1 MTLSQ
6 RRERLIARLRSSKTR
21 EREDSVLVEGV
32 RAVSEA
38 LDAGAT
44 VDFLV
49 TSPRLLTTKA
59 GERLA
64 ERIAARDVVPVD
76 DEELARLSDT
86 DRPQGAL
93 LVCAEPHAALER
105 VTGGGRYLV
114 LDHVQD
120 PGNAG
125 TLVRAA
131 VAFGLGAVVC
141 LDGTVDP
148 WGPKTVRSS
157 AGMIFR
163 IPVVRATTDETV
175 ERLAA
180 ERVPIFVADPGGA
193 DVGDHRG
200 AASFALVVGN
210 EGIGVRAELV
220 ERADLLLG
228 VGMPGPAESLNVAM
242 AGSILLHVLT
252 RGGNAGGGVRPIG
265 LGAPDGNP
273 GAGRDGG

>member
-6 RRERLIARLRSSKTR
+6 RRERLIGRLRSARTR
-21 EREDSVLVEGV
+21 GREEAVLVEGV
-32 RAVSEA
+32 RAVTEA
-38 LDAGAT
+38 LEAGVA
-44 VDFLV
+44 VDFAV

-59 GERLA
+59 GARLA
-64 ERIAARDVVPVD
+64 ERLAVLDCVRVE
-76 DEELARLSDT
+76 DEELAVLSDT
-86 DRPQGAL
+86 ERPQGVL
-93 LVCAEPHAALER
+93 LVCGEPEAGLER
-105 VTGGGRYLV
+105 VTRGGRYLV
-114 LDHVQD
+114 LDQVQD

-131 VAFGLGAVVC
+131 VAFGLAAVVC

-163 IPVVRATTDETV
+163 IPVVRASVGDV
-175 ERLAA
+175 GARLA
-180 ERVPIFVADPGGA
+180 EEGVPLFVSDTHGE

-200 AASFALVVGN
+200 TRSFALVVGN
-210 EGIGVRAELV
+210 EGAGVRPELV
-220 ERADLLLG
+220 ERADRRLS

-252 RGGNAGGGVRPIG
+252 RGN
-265 LGAPDGNP
+265 
-273 GAGRDGG
+273 GRG